1 MEPILAYLRKGGAIS
16 PSFQPI
22 GGELRVD
29 RYIVHPNNE
38 IELVKWWVQ
47 IGDNAAYSNGPN
59 PPLPENVVTHQF
71 TGTVTGYQ
79 YVENERNKLWFT
91 HEGTLS
97 LLSPEMAKK
106 YSQS

>member
-1 MEPILAYLRKGGAIS
+1 MEPILAYLRKGGAIT
-16 PSFQPI
+16 PSLQPI

-29 RYIVHPNNE
+29 SYIIHPNNE

-47 IGDNAAYSNGPN
+47 IGDDAVYSNGPN
-59 PPLPENVVTHQF
+59 PLPENTTVHHF

-79 YVENERNKLWFT
+79 YVVNERNKLWFT
-91 HEGTLS
+91 HSGTLS
-97 LLSPEMAKK
+97 LLTPEMAKK